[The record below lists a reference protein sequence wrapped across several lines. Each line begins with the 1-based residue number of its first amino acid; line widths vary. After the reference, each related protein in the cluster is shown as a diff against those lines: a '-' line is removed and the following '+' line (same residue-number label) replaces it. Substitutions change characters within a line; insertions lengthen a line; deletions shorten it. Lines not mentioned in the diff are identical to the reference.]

1 MVTCCRIM
9 RKSFTKFT
17 VREIH
22 LFAYSNHCKAKKRRT
37 VYKKREHCTKKKTR
51 NRKKNVSQKKCSRA
65 MKWTCVRILIIE
77 RELTTDFVKE
87 MIKFK
92 KKTDTYANRW
102 REIKMRSFSCA
113 RLCKTSKLNDICCC
127 AVAFAYVWFNF
138 YLICNFTMHVYI

>member
-9 RKSFTKFT
+9 RKSFTKCT

-22 LFAYSNHCKAKKRRT
+22 LFAYSNHCKSQKNENS
-37 VYKKREHCTKKKTR
+37 VQKKKQEIE
-51 NRKKNVSQKKCSRA
+51 KKMCHKRA

-77 RELTTDFVKE
+77 RELTTEFVKE

-113 RLCKTSKLNDICCC
+113 RLCKISKLNDICCSV
-127 AVAFAYVWFNF
+127 VAFAYVWFNF
-138 YLICNFTMHVYI
+138 YLICNFALHVYI